1 MNIRMLKSLG
11 IDYIM
16 IKKIIIILLLVIVS
30 AVLSIC
36 IGSVFIH
43 PKEVFAIL
51 LYKFFNIEIINIDKI
66 NADIIGIRFKHSILS
81 LFVGASLSITGVV
94 IQSILRNPLASAY
107 NLGISSGAGLGA
119 ALLIIIQISFNQYLF
134 IGVSMLFAFITILF
148 ILFISNKIDKYMSNN
163 SIILAGIVISLFLS
177 SVMSF
182 LSYMFPK
189 YSNQIILWQLGNL
202 FVRNK
207 LDIFIIIFMT
217 LISLLL
223 LMRYSS
229 VLDIMTFGD
238 ETSLSLGIN
247 AKNMR
252 IFFILISSFITA
264 VLTAFIG
271 IIGFVDLVSPH
282 IARKIFGAKHIIVV
296 PMSAL
301 IGALLLNISDIFSR
315 IIVSGSNIPIGIVTA
330 VIGAP
335 FFLYIF
341 ISGSGI
347 KRM

>member
-1 MNIRMLKSLG
+1 
-11 IDYIM
+11 M
-16 IKKIIIILLLVIVS
+16 IKKIIIILILVLIS
-30 AVLSIC
+30 TILSIC

-43 PKEVFAIL
+43 PKEIGSIL
-51 LYKFFNIEIINIDKI
+51 LYKIFNIEIMNIDKI
-66 NADIIGIRFKHSILS
+66 NADIIGIRLQHSILS
-81 LFVGASLSITGVV
+81 LFVGASLSMTGVV

-119 ALLIIIQISFNQYLF
+119 SLLIVMKLSFNQYFF
-134 IGVSMLFAFITILF
+134 IGISMVFAFITILF
-148 ILFISNKIDKYMSNN
+148 ILFISNRIDKYMSNN

-189 YSNQIILWQLGNL
+189 YSNQIILWQLGSL
-202 FVRNK
+202 FVRNR
-207 LDIFIIIFMT
+207 LDILIIIFIT
-217 LISLLL
+217 LIFLLF

-247 AKNMR
+247 VKNMR
-252 IFFILISSFITA
+252 IFFILISSFVTA
-264 VLTAFIG
+264 VLVAFTG

-282 IARKIFGAKHIIVV
+282 IARKMFGAKHIIVI

-301 IGALLLNISDIFSR
+301 MGGLLLNISDIFSR
-315 IIVSGSNIPIGIVTA
+315 IIVEGSNIPIGIVTA
-330 VIGAP
+330 VVGAP
-335 FFLYIF
+335 FFLYVF
-341 ISGSGI
+341 ISSSSSKGG
-347 KRM
+347 M

>member
-1 MNIRMLKSLG
+1 
-11 IDYIM
+11 M

-247 AKNMR
+247 VKNMR

-301 IGALLLNISDIFSR
+301 IGALLLNVSDIFSR

>member
-1 MNIRMLKSLG
+1 
-11 IDYIM
+11 M
-16 IKKIIIILLLVIVS
+16 IKKVIIILLLVIIS
-30 AVLSIC
+30 TVLSIC

-51 LYKFFNIEIINIDKI
+51 LYKFFNFEIMNIDKI
-66 NADIIGIRFKHSILS
+66 NADIIGIRLQHSILS

-119 ALLIIIQISFNQYLF
+119 ALLIIMHISFNQYFF
-134 IGVSMLFAFITILF
+134 IGVSMLFASITILF
-148 ILFISNKIDKYMSNN
+148 ILFISNRIDKYMSNN

-177 SVMSF
+177 S
-182 LSYMFPK
+182 MFPK
-189 YSNQIILWQLGNL
+189 YSNQIILWQLGSL

-207 LDIFIIIFMT
+207 LDIFIIILMT

-223 LMRYSS
+223 LMKYSS

-247 AKNMR
+247 VKNMR

-264 VLTAFIG
+264 VLVAFTG
-271 IIGFVDLVSPH
+271 IIGFIDLVSPH
-282 IARKIFGAKHIIVV
+282 VTRKIFGAKHIVV
-296 PMSAL
+296 LPMSAL
-301 IGALLLNISDIFSR
+301 MGALILNVSDIFSR
-315 IIVSGSNIPIGIVTA
+315 IIVQGANIPIGIVTA

-335 FFLYIF
+335 FFLYVF
-341 ISGSGI
+341 ISSNNMKG
-347 KRM
+347 M

>member
-1 MNIRMLKSLG
+1 
-11 IDYIM
+11 M

-301 IGALLLNISDIFSR
+301 IGALLLNVSDIFSR